1 MNISIY
7 AAVEPSATSL
17 WRVTGE
23 TMAINAARTQVSCRR
38 RAFSDEFMA
47 SHWGN
52 NGN

>member
-23 TMAINAARTQVSCRR
+23 TMAINAARTQVFCFGIFVSKLTTHN
-38 RAFSDEFMA
+38 EQL
-47 SHWGN
+47 
-52 NGN
+52 